1 MEKVRI
7 GIIGAAQ
14 IAEKYIL
21 PSLAALRTEYKI
33 NEVASRNHEKARDI
47 AQRYDALPFNNYEEL
62 VNSDLIDAVYIPLPN
77 SLHHEWI
84 LKSLE
89 NGKHVLVEKSLTCSL
104 TDTLEVMNK
113 AREKKLVVM
122 ENFQFRFHS
131 QLKYILDLVNND
143 EIGQLRSIRSS
154 FGFPPF
160 GDGNNIRYQK
170 ELGGG
175 ALLDAGAYP
184 VKISQFFLG
193 EDIEVK
199 SSKLYF
205 DEKLGVDLWGGAF
218 LTSRNAG
225 LFSEIAFGFDNF
237 YQCNLELWG
246 SKGKIT
252 AERIF
257 TAPPGFKPSLI
268 IEKPNGKVVEELPAD
283 NNFINMLKYFHKL
296 IIENNYE
303 EEIQQN
309 ISQSRLLEEIR
320 NKNYE

>member
-1 MEKVRI
+1 MELIRI
-7 GIIGAAQ
+7 GIIGSAQ
-14 IAEKYIL
+14 IAKKFIL
-21 PSLAALRTEYKI
+21 PSLVTLKSKYSIAGI
-33 NEVASRNHEKARDI
+33 ASRDYDKAK
-47 AQRYDALPFNNYEEL
+47 ALARQYNANVFGSYEEL

-84 LKSLE
+84 LKSIE
-89 NGKHVLVEKSLTCSL
+89 NNKHVLVEKSLACSL
-104 TDTLEVMNK
+104 TDTLDVLNK
-113 AREKKLVVM
+113 ARQKKLVVM

-131 QLKYILDLVNND
+131 QLKFIQNLINND
-143 EIGQLRSIRSS
+143 EIGHLRCVRSS

-160 GDGNNIRYQK
+160 TDGANIRYQK
-170 ELGGG
+170 NLGGG

-184 VKISQFFLG
+184 VKISQYFLG
-193 EDIEVK
+193 EDIQVK
-199 SSKLYF
+199 SSKLYY

-218 LTSRNAG
+218 LTSENLG
-225 LFSEIAFGFDNF
+225 LISEIAFGFDNF

-257 TAPPGFKPSLI
+257 TSPPEYKPAII
-268 IEKPNGKVVEELPAD
+268 IEKPSGKVGTELPAD
-283 NNFINMLKYFHKL
+283 NSFVNMLEYFHKL
-296 IIENNYE
+296 IVENNYE
-303 EEIQQN
+303 EEFWQN